1 MDALIRASNF
11 LSDQDPDLNGGITRF
26 PLLGKGVKA
35 NKGDVLLWA
44 SCARDGELED
54 LSLHQGEPVKRG
66 EKVIL
71 NLFIPRSQISRAHC
85 ASLDVRVPETIAY
98 LL

>member
-1 MDALIRASNF
+1 MS
-11 LSDQDPDLNGGITRF
+11 GGITRF

-35 NKGDVLLWA
+35 NKGDILLWS
-44 SCARDGELED
+44 SCARDGELEY

-85 ASLDVRVPETIAY
+85 ASLDVRVPAKIAH